1 VLHRLENESAFF
13 HVFGLQESKGAGALQ
28 KKKLLSPTEID
39 DLQNQLKRATEHL
52 GRNESIFSKLQE
64 LAMSAAQNKYA
75 TESFILELANAL
87 ADTGLDVGAM
97 VEAAQV
103 AGPGAQAALV
113 SVPVHVTQEGAGS
126 EGDKAKIAE
135 LEAQLNNSVDKGK
148 VAELEAKLAAA
159 TAAAEAAA
167 AAAAPGRVPATP
179 RGEKDAA
186 IRALEAK
193 ITELERIAAGA
204 SVALAAASESS
215 SSSGGGDAALRK
227 ELAETKVLLV
237 SKENEYK
244 KQIAEAHE
252 AERAAKAKLHEQN
265 DELQTLRDASGSPVK
280 NTNTGTPVDDQRVQ
294 TLQKQVS
301 ELEKEK
307 AQLKGETIRLQG
319 ALDLAKAEADKDN
332 KKSGSCQVQ

>member
-1 VLHRLENESAFF
+1 MLHRLENESAFF

-52 GRNESIFSKLQE
+52 GRNESIFSKVQE
-64 LAMSAAQNKYA
+64 LAMSAAQSKYA

-103 AGPGAQAALV
+103 AGPGAQAAPV
-113 SVPVHVTQEGAGS
+113 SGPVHVTQEGAGS

-135 LEAQLNNSVDKGK
+135 LEAQLKNSVDQGK

-167 AAAAPGRVPATP
+167 AADPGRVPGTP
-179 RGEKDAA
+179 RDEKDAA
-186 IRALEAK
+186 IKALEAK

-204 SVALAAASESS
+204 SVALATASESS
-215 SSSGGGDAALRK
+215 SSSGGDAALRK

-319 ALDLAKAEADKDN
+319 ALDLAKAEAGKDN

>member
-1 VLHRLENESAFF
+1 MLHRLENESAFF
-13 HVFGLQESKGAGALQ
+13 HVFGLQENTGAGALQ
-28 KKKLLSPTEID
+28 KKKLLSPTEIE
-39 DLQNQLKRATEHL
+39 DLQNQLKKATEHL
-52 GRNESIFSKLQE
+52 ERNDSIFSKVQE

-97 VEAAQV
+97 VEAA
-103 AGPGAQAALV
+103 GRALPAPV
-113 SVPVHVTQEGAGS
+113 SAPASVTQGGAGS
-126 EGDKAKIAE
+126 QGDKAKIAE
-135 LEAQLNNSVDKGK
+135 LEAKLNNSVDKGR
-148 VAELEAKLAAA
+148 VAELEAKLATA

-167 AAAAPGRVPATP
+167 AAAPGGVPATP
-179 RGEKDAA
+179 RDEKDAA
-186 IRALEAK
+186 IKELEAK
-193 ITELERIAAGA
+193 VTALERIAASA
-204 SVALAAASESS
+204 SVAFAAASESS
-215 SSSGGGDAALRK
+215 SSSVDGGDAALRK

-237 SKENEYK
+237 SKETELK
-244 KQIAEAHE
+244 KQIADAHE

-280 NTNTGTPVDDQRVQ
+280 NSNPGTPVDDDQRVQ

-319 ALDLAKAEADKDN
+319 ALDLAKAEAGKDN
-332 KKSGSCQVQ
+332 KKSGSCCVQ